1 MIYSFLYGIY
11 AKILRHFKRDIK
23 LVAIKTVQI
32 FLKDAKLECK
42 EHGITDIDGI
52 FAVIEIKASE
62 YINSIKWG
70 EEHSNIDDEVKGC

>member
-1 MIYSFLYGIY
+1 MVYSFLYSLY
-11 AKILRHFKRDIK
+11 TRILRHFKRDIK
-23 LVAIKTVQI
+23 LSAIETVKI

-42 EHGITDIDGI
+42 EHNIKDIDGI

-70 EEHSNIDDEVKGC
+70 EEHSNIDDEIKGC